1 MRAEEAGPPGVSYS
15 ISYSQA
21 PPFISEKRGPS
32 LKSSA
37 IKQTLFLL
45 FRGQTT
51 IPWDMNPGDLW
62 LILSYSF
69 IASGSTLHL

>member
-1 MRAEEAGPPGVSYS
+1 MRAEEERPPGVSYS
-15 ISYSQA
+15 TSYPHA

-37 IKQTLFLL
+37 SKQTLFFL
-45 FRGQTT
+45 FRGQAT